1 MENNTNIIVK
11 FAMENMI
18 SEEIIGKA
26 IKTIQDENI
35 DLELNFRGNK
45 TRKIATIKKWAA
57 IYDRE
62 HMTLID
68 ESKLSSSEL
77 LNLERFRNRI
87 TGTGTGN
94 IIDDISVCEL
104 Y

>member
-1 MENNTNIIVK
+1 MENNINILIN
-11 FAMENMI
+11 FSRENMV
-18 SEEIIGKA
+18 SEEIIKKA
-26 IKTIQDENI
+26 IETIQGQNI
-35 DLELNFRGNK
+35 DLELNFRGSK
-45 TRKIATIKKWAA
+45 TRKIATIKNWAA
-57 IYDRE
+57 IYDRS

-77 LNLERFRNRI
+77 LNLKRFRSRI
-87 TGTGTGN
+87 TGTGN

>member
-1 MENNTNIIVK
+1 MENNVNIIES
-11 FAMENMI
+11 FAKENMI
-18 SEEIIGKA
+18 SEEVIKKA
-26 IKTIQDENI
+26 IAFFQDKNI

-45 TRKIATIKKWAA
+45 IRKIATIKKWAA

-77 LNLERFRNRI
+77 LNLKRFRNR
-87 TGTGTGN
+87 TTGTGN

>member
-1 MENNTNIIVK
+1 MENNININILAS
-11 FAMENMI
+11 FARENMI

-26 IKTIQDENI
+26 IETIQDENI

-45 TRKIATIKKWAA
+45 IRKIATIKKWAA
-57 IYDRE
+57 IYDRS

-77 LNLERFRNRI
+77 LNLKRFRNR
-87 TGTGTGN
+87 TTGTGN
-94 IIDDISVCEL
+94 ITDDISVCEL